1 MQFRTLNKNLHSL
14 GFKKN
19 AYRRMCNIVHVKT
32 SGITQ
37 IFKGHDIKNGLVC
50 DALEGQNLDMS
61 TPNRESPESFQT
73 GSSVT

>member
-1 MQFRTLNKNLHSL
+1 
-14 GFKKN
+14 
-19 AYRRMCNIVHVKT
+19 MCNIVHVKT